1 MLGRLAE
8 QPADKILSLM
18 QDLAAD
24 PRGDK
29 LDLGV
34 GVYRDDAGI
43 TPVMGAIKQAELAL
57 WEVQKSK
64 SYTGLAGDPA
74 FAAALG
80 DLVLGDA
87 AGRDRRAA
95 IATPGGTGAVRQG
108 LELVGLAAPEATV
121 WVPEPTWPNHL
132 SILAHLGRP
141 HRTYRYYDP
150 ATGAVDADGMAADL
164 AGLAKGDVLLLH
176 GCCHNPT
183 GADPD
188 MTLWERIAEIL
199 SERGAIPMV
208 DLAYQGFGDGLD
220 ADVAGLRHLARQLP
234 EMLIATSCSKNFGL
248 YRERVGLL
256 VALAPDAATARRAQ
270 GTLEH
275 LNRQNYSFP
284 PDHGARLVTMVL
296 TDRPLRNAWQQEL
309 AHMRDRIRDLRGT
322 LAEELRRQTNS
333 DRFDGL
339 AAQKGMFSRLPATP
353 EQVATMRRDHG
364 IYMVGDGRV
373 NLAGLSTKT
382 VPQLARAMVAAGL

>member
-1 MLGRLAE
+1 
-8 QPADKILSLM
+8 
-18 QDLAAD
+18 
-24 PRGDK
+24 
-29 LDLGV
+29 
-34 GVYRDDAGI
+34 
-43 TPVMGAIKQAELAL
+43 
-57 WEVQKSK
+57 
-64 SYTGLAGDPA
+64 
-74 FAAALG
+74 
-80 DLVLGDA
+80 
-87 AGRDRRAA
+87 
-95 IATPGGTGAVRQG
+95 
-108 LELVGLAAPEATV
+108 
-121 WVPEPTWPNHL
+121 
-132 SILAHLGRP
+132 
-141 HRTYRYYDP
+141 
-150 ATGAVDADGMAADL
+150 
-164 AGLAKGDVLLLH
+164 
-176 GCCHNPT
+176 
-183 GADPD
+183 
-188 MTLWERIAEIL
+188 
-199 SERGAIPMV
+199 MV